1 MDFGGIV
8 MGDRL
13 DVDLP
18 NSTYELDIIL
28 VGINHPGN
36 LGAVCRAMLNHG
48 FAKLSL
54 VNPECSVDDDEA
66 RNRAKHSGRILDN
79 VTIYS
84 SLENAISEASLVVG
98 TSGKREIGS
107 KILKRHF
114 VLPWELAERIRNFD
128 GRVALVFGEEGKGLS
143 SAELDMCDIL
153 LTLPTWEGYPI
164 ANLSQAV
171 GHCVYELHRD
181 RVKNGGEILGVNKK
195 NAITPELR
203 QILKQAISEF
213 SNSLDS
219 DINELIADVYDRVIM
234 RGSPI
239 DSEAERMIGALV
251 QATTALQK
259 VQDDDEWKRGRR
271 KRVTPSNSPKT
282 SESL

>member
-1 MDFGGIV
+1 MDFGGLV

-18 NSTYELDIIL
+18 NSTYDLDIIL
-28 VGINHPGN
+28 VGVNHPGN
-36 LGAVCRAMLNHG
+36 LGAICRAMLNHG

-54 VNPECSVDDDEA
+54 VNPNCSVDDEEA
-66 RNRAKHSGRILDN
+66 RNRAKHSGRILDDAS
-79 VTIYS
+79 IYS
-84 SLENAISEASLVVG
+84 SLEDAISNASLVIG
-98 TSGKREIGS
+98 TSGKREVGS

-114 VLPWELAERIRNFD
+114 VLPWELAERLRGFE

-143 SAELDMCDIL
+143 SQELDMCDIL

-181 RVKNGGEILGVNKK
+181 RVKNGGAILGVDKK
-195 NAITPELR
+195 RAITPQLR

-213 SNSLDS
+213 ADSLDS
-219 DINELIADVYDRVIM
+219 DINELVADVYDRVIM
-234 RGSPI
+234 RGHPI

-259 VQDDDEWKRGRR
+259 MHGDEDWKRGRR
-271 KRVTPSNSPKT
+271 KRVTPSSTPKT
-282 SESL
+282 SESP

>member
-1 MDFGGIV
+1 

-18 NSTYELDIIL
+18 NSTYDLDIIL
-28 VGINHPGN
+28 VGVNHPGN
-36 LGAVCRAMLNHG
+36 LGAICRAMLNHG

-54 VNPECSVDDDEA
+54 VNPNCSVDDEEA
-66 RNRAKHSGRILDN
+66 RNRAKHSGRILDDAS
-79 VTIYS
+79 IYT
-84 SLENAISEASLVVG
+84 SLEDAISNASLVIG
-98 TSGKREIGS
+98 TSGKREVGS

-114 VLPWELAERIRNFD
+114 VLPWELAERLRGFE

-143 SAELDMCDIL
+143 SQELDMCDIL

-181 RVKNGGEILGVNKK
+181 RVKNGGAILGVDKK
-195 NAITPELR
+195 RAITPQLR

-213 SNSLDS
+213 ADSLDS
-219 DINELIADVYDRVIM
+219 DINELVADVYDRVIM
-234 RGSPI
+234 RGHPI

-259 VQDDDEWKRGRR
+259 VQGDENWKRGRR
-271 KRVTPSNSPKT
+271 KRVTPSSTPKT
-282 SESL
+282 SESP

>member
-1 MDFGGIV
+1 

-18 NSTYELDIIL
+18 NSTYDLDIIL
-28 VGINHPGN
+28 VGVNHPGN
-36 LGAVCRAMLNHG
+36 LGAICRAMLNHG

-54 VNPECSVDDDEA
+54 VNPNCSVDDEEA
-66 RNRAKHSGRILDN
+66 RNRAKHSGRILDDAS
-79 VTIYS
+79 IYS
-84 SLENAISEASLVVG
+84 SLEDAISNASLVIG
-98 TSGKREIGS
+98 TSGKREVGS

-114 VLPWELAERIRNFD
+114 VLPWELAERLRGFE

-143 SAELDMCDIL
+143 SQELDMCDIL

-171 GHCVYELHRD
+171 GHSVYELHRD
-181 RVKNGGEILGVNKK
+181 RVKNGGAILGVDKK
-195 NAITPELR
+195 RAITPQLR

-213 SNSLDS
+213 ADSLDS
-219 DINELIADVYDRVIM
+219 DINELVADVYDRVIM
-234 RGSPI
+234 RGHPI

-259 VQDDDEWKRGRR
+259 MHGDEDWKRGRR
-271 KRVTPSNSPKT
+271 KRVTPSSTPKT
-282 SESL
+282 SESP

>member
-1 MDFGGIV
+1 

-18 NSTYELDIIL
+18 NSTYDLDIIL
-28 VGINHPGN
+28 VGVNHPGN
-36 LGAVCRAMLNHG
+36 LGAICRAMLNHG

-54 VNPECSVDDDEA
+54 VNPNCSVDDEEA
-66 RNRAKHSGRILDN
+66 RNRAKHSGRILDDAS
-79 VTIYS
+79 IYPS
-84 SLENAISEASLVVG
+84 FEDAISNASLVIG
-98 TSGKREIGS
+98 TSGKREVGS

-114 VLPWELAERIRNFD
+114 VLPWELAERLRGFE

-143 SAELDMCDIL
+143 SKELDMCDIL

-181 RVKNGGEILGVNKK
+181 RVKNGGAILGVDKK
-195 NAITPELR
+195 RAITPQLR
-203 QILKQAISEF
+203 QILKQAILEF
-213 SNSLDS
+213 ADSLDS
-219 DINELIADVYDRVIM
+219 DINELVADVYDRVIM
-234 RGSPI
+234 RGHPI

-259 VQDDDEWKRGRR
+259 MQGDEDWKRGRR
-271 KRVTPSNSPKT
+271 KRVTPSSMPKT
-282 SESL
+282 SESP